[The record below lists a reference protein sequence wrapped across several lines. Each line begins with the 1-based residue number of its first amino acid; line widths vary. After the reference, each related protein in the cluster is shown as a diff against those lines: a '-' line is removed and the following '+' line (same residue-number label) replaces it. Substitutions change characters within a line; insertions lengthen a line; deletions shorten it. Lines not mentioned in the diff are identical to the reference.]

1 MLPPLMSK
9 RRKSCQSR
17 AAEFTS
23 STPRRGAGHKR
34 KKISGRFQAGFRQ
47 VSGRFQAG
55 FRQVSGRFQ
64 AGFRQVS
71 EVSGRFQ
78 AGLAG
83 FRQVSGRFQAGFRQ
97 VSGRFQVPWRA
108 LQYIVSRR
116 MARNACPRGPP
127 CDVWRASPS
136 GAHLTRLR
144 TRGSRA
150 LARERRRPMEQLTAL
165 YRQTDVGVTEWM
177 ARRAV
182 DHNVPIM

>member
-1 MLPPLMSK
+1 MTDVATVDVK

-23 STPRRGAGHKR
+23 STPRAGHKR
-34 KKISGRFQAGFRQ
+34 KKISGRFQGRFQAGFRQVSGRFQAGFRQVSGRFQGKCSGRFQAGFRQ

-71 EVSGRFQ
+71 GTR
-78 AGLAG
+78 
-83 FRQVSGRFQAGFRQ
+83 
-97 VSGRFQVPWRA
+97 QVPWWA

-116 MARNACPRGPP
+116 MANACPRGPP

-144 TRGSRA
+144 TRGAGHWPGRGDA
-150 LARERRRPMEQLTAL
+150 LWSNSPPCTDRRT
-165 YRQTDVGVTEWM
+165 
-177 ARRAV
+177 
-182 DHNVPIM
+182 